1 MVGLGGF
8 LTLIR
13 KLYLWEKIRK
23 MESIILRSE
32 SKESLSLLLKLAKKL
47 GIEGAFLSEEA
58 IENISLANAMKKGRT
73 GELVDTNLF
82 IKNLKK
88 WIC

>member
-58 IENISLANAMKKGRT
+58 IEDISLANAMKKGRT

>member
-23 MESIILRSE
+23 MESIILKSE

-58 IENISLANAMKKGRT
+58 IEDISLANAMKKGRT

>member
-1 MVGLGGF
+1 
-8 LTLIR
+8 
-13 KLYLWEKIRK
+13 
-23 MESIILRSE
+23 MESIILKSE

-58 IENISLANAMKKGRT
+58 VEDISLVNAMKKGRT

-82 IKNLKK
+82 IQNLKK
-88 WIC
+88 

>member
-1 MVGLGGF
+1 
-8 LTLIR
+8 
-13 KLYLWEKIRK
+13 
-23 MESIILRSE
+23 MESIILKSE

-58 IENISLANAMKKGRT
+58 IEDISLANAMKKGRT

-88 WIC
+88 